1 MRVTQLAPA
10 AAQHPPQA
18 TSPSWVWPYL
28 LLGRGGRVQR
38 RGRLDPDVE
47 RTSTDVRPLPPVI
60 KITETRHYKYK
71 DTDCIHLHEINP
83 IVNLNYLITI
93 T

>member
-1 MRVTQLAPA
+1 M
-10 AAQHPPQA
+10 
-18 TSPSWVWPYL
+18 
-28 LLGRGGRVQR
+28 QR

-60 KITETRHYKYK
+60 KITETRHYK
-71 DTDCIHLHEINP
+71 DTDWIHLHEINP
-83 IVNLNYLITI
+83 IVNLIITI